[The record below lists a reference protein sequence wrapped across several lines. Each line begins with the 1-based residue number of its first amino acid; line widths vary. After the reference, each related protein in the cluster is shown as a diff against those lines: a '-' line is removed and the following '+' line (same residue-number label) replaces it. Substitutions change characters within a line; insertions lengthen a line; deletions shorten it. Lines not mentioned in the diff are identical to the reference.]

1 MRWWLRMADG
11 HDARRLDP
19 ALRAR
24 LGHHLQGF
32 ADDINGV
39 RSVVL
44 ASVDGF
50 ALVPAAG
57 THGNG
62 ERLAAMT
69 SAMLALAAAVG
80 RELALGELEVLM
92 LEAGERQGA
101 DAGPACNAGAAA
113 ADDRLRRALRD
124 RQGAVECEGMWP
136 QHHGRTQR
144 ITSRSAGEHGARQPT
159 GCNMAGL
166 DDTLN
171 ALMTIDGAQAVALVD
186 YESGML
192 LGEAGS
198 GMDME
203 VAAAGNTEVIRAK
216 MKTAASL
223 NLNDTIEDILISLGK
238 AYHILR
244 PVSRKKGL
252 FLYLVLDRNKSN
264 LALARRKVQDV
275 EAELAL

>member
-1 MRWWLRMADG
+1 
-11 HDARRLDP
+11 
-19 ALRAR
+19 
-24 LGHHLQGF
+24 
-32 ADDINGV
+32 
-39 RSVVL
+39 
-44 ASVDGF
+44 
-50 ALVPAAG
+50 
-57 THGNG
+57 
-62 ERLAAMT
+62 
-69 SAMLALAAAVG
+69 
-80 RELALGELEVLM
+80 
-92 LEAGERQGA
+92 
-101 DAGPACNAGAAA
+101 
-113 ADDRLRRALRD
+113 
-124 RQGAVECEGMWP
+124 
-136 QHHGRTQR
+136 
-144 ITSRSAGEHGARQPT
+144 
-159 GCNMAGL
+159 MAGL

-275 EAELAL
+275 EADLTL

>member
-1 MRWWLRMADG
+1 
-11 HDARRLDP
+11 
-19 ALRAR
+19 
-24 LGHHLQGF
+24 
-32 ADDINGV
+32 
-39 RSVVL
+39 
-44 ASVDGF
+44 
-50 ALVPAAG
+50 
-57 THGNG
+57 
-62 ERLAAMT
+62 
-69 SAMLALAAAVG
+69 
-80 RELALGELEVLM
+80 
-92 LEAGERQGA
+92 
-101 DAGPACNAGAAA
+101 
-113 ADDRLRRALRD
+113 
-124 RQGAVECEGMWP
+124 
-136 QHHGRTQR
+136 
-144 ITSRSAGEHGARQPT
+144 
-159 GCNMAGL
+159 MAGL

-275 EAELAL
+275 EADLEL